1 MQAGTGA
8 ADVACDGLCSV
19 VAATNFSFMRAAGGN
34 GLGMGCIRV
43 HGFALQR
50 SIADLRMLW
59 QALVVKN
66 AEDAVVRRA
75 QISEGMGG
83 KLPTF
88 DQPALLN
95 VTVGRHSATLRHAAP
110 TVVESA

>member
-1 MQAGTGA
+1 MIIASRHGA
-8 ADVACDGLCSV
+8 ADVASDGLCSV

-88 DQPALLN
+88 DQLALLN
-95 VTVGRHSATLRHAAP
+95 VGRHSATLRHAAP